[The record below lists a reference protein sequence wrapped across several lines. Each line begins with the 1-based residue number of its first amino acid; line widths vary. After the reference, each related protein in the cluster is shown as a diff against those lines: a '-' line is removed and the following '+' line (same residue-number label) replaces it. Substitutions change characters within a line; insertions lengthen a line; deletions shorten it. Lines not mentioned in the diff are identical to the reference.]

1 MARYGRPASVV
12 VIRLRLAPPAS
23 ADRLA
28 ARVGEIV
35 RHHARETDRVTR
47 AAVDRFHVLLPETD
61 EAEAETLIERVRK
74 ACASQV
80 AGRLGAELR
89 VVAAAASPGHGE
101 SLHDALHAAQVAVG
115 AA

>member
-1 MARYGRPASVV
+1 MARYGRPASVA
-12 VIRLRLAPPAS
+12 VIRLRLAPPGS

-28 ARVGEIV
+28 GRVGEIV

-47 AAVDRFHVLLPETD
+47 AAADRFHVLLPETD
-61 EAEAETLIERVRK
+61 EAEARTLIERIRK
-74 ACASQV
+74 ACVEQV

-89 VVAAAASPGHGE
+89 VVGAAASPGHGQT
-101 SLHDALHAAQVAVG
+101 LHDALRAAQGAVE